1 MQGGMSG
8 NMMVVGTISHKAPWA
23 CASEVKQK
31 VKSSK
36 YSKSLAAF
44 ILIREFAL

>member
-23 CASEVKQK
+23 CASEAKQK
-31 VKSSK
+31 LEPFESR
-36 YSKSLAAF
+36 APN
-44 ILIREFAL
+44 ILKAWQPLF